1 MDPVAAKG
9 LMISNFWDFCGPG
22 DKDRK
27 DEDKI
32 LVVKDIKKCSLLC
45 VSSQIKS
52 LTNTNT
58 KLYWLNVQ
66 V

>member
-27 DEDKI
+27 DEG
-32 LVVKDIKKCSLLC
+32 KDSCGERYQEVFPSLCFL
-45 VSSQIKS
+45 S
-52 LTNTNT
+52 N
-58 KLYWLNVQ
+58 
-66 V
+66 